1 MSQPVSADIVDVSEK
16 DFENSVLKASEI
28 RPVVVDFW
36 APWCGPCRV
45 LGPLLEKIA
54 GENTGRL
61 VLAKVNVDQDPGLA
75 DSFGIRGIPAV
86 KAFRN
91 REIVDEFTGALPE
104 SEVRSFFSALLPTEA
119 DEAADRARKL
129 EQEGKLE
136 QAEEAYRS
144 ALSVDP
150 RHGRALVSLAKIL
163 EARNEEGEALRLAES
178 VVGEPEEAEADRIAA
193 RLRLRRGVH
202 KDEEEGFRKRVQS
215 DPSDLEARLALA
227 RLLAAREEYEE
238 ALEELL
244 QILRRN
250 RSFRDGE
257 AQKTMLEIFEAVGP
271 RSPLAEK
278 YRTEMAKLIFS

>member
-1 MSQPVSADIVDVSEK
+1 VNADIVDVSEK
-16 DFENSVLKASEI
+16 DFESSVLKASET

-54 GENTGRL
+54 GENGGRL
-61 VLAKVNVDQDPGLA
+61 VLAKVNVDQNPGLA

-86 KAFRN
+86 KAFRHG
-91 REIVDEFTGALPE
+91 EIVDEFSGALPE

-119 DEAADRARKL
+119 DEATERGTKL
-129 EQEGKLE
+129 EQEGKFE
-136 QAEEAYRS
+136 EAEKAYRS
-144 ALSVDP
+144 ALSMDP
-150 RHGRALVSLAKIL
+150 RHARALVSLARIL
-163 EARNEEGEALRLAES
+163 EARNEADEALRLAES
-178 VVGEPEEAEADRIAA
+178 VTGEPEETEANRIAA

-202 KDEEEGFRKRVQS
+202 KDEEENFRKRVQS
-215 DPSDLEARLALA
+215 DPSDLEARLGLA
-227 RLLAAREEYEE
+227 RLLAARERYEE

-244 QILRRN
+244 QILKQN

-257 AQKTMLEIFEAVGP
+257 PRKTMLEIFEVVGP